1 MIRRV
6 FELFDYYVFDKICM
20 FKYKIIEDSG
30 CIINLIV
37 IFVFSFVIYKNNV
50 RFVIFFFV
58 DGILVLEIIR

>member
-1 MIRRV
+1 
-6 FELFDYYVFDKICM
+6 M

-50 RFVIFFFV
+50 MFVIFFFV

>member
-1 MIRRV
+1 
-6 FELFDYYVFDKICM
+6 M

-50 RFVIFFFV
+50 RFVIVFV
-58 DGILVLEIIR
+58 DGILALEIIR